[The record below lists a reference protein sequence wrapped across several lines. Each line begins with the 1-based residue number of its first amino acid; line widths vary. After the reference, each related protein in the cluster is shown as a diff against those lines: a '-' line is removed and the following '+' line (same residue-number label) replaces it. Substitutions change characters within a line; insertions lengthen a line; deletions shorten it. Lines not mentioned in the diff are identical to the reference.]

1 MRLPLVVLLV
11 AASLTVAA
19 PVRAVA
25 APAGGCD
32 PLGGGAECL
41 LPFPSDWHTRPDPTT
56 GTGRRVA
63 FDSRVLPRNALG
75 SAPSA
80 TAWNRADGFS
90 PGSALVAHVPGLD
103 PVASGMAPV
112 TDIGRSLDADSPVV
126 LLDAATGE
134 RWPHWAEIDSNDP
147 LRRALL
153 VHPARN
159 FRDGHHYVVALR
171 GLRDAAG
178 GDLAPNAAF
187 ARVAGPDLP
196 ADDPLHARQRQLR
209 PALDALA
216 AHGVAPGTLDLA
228 WDFTVAST
236 RGLTGDLTAIR
247 DDALRS
253 LGARAPASTV
263 TGVTDLTPEQ
273 DPRIAREITGRVT
286 VPSYLTLPGGLPGS
300 VLRRAADGTPRR
312 SLFGDVEAGFRCEVP
327 RSAFT
332 RPSWPALYGHGLLG
346 SRSEVGAGNVKA
358 MAAEH
363 GFTFCATDWIGMAR
377 DDIPVVLAALADIGL
392 FPAIPERSQQGV
404 LNAIFVGRALA
415 HPQGFTSH
423 PAFRTDDGRP
433 LVDTTRPLV
442 FDGNSQGG
450 ILGGALVAASPDI
463 RTAVLGVTGMNYG
476 LLLNRSSDFARF
488 HQVLDLSYP
497 DRLRQQ
503 VVLQLLQVLWDR
515 GETNGY
521 ANHLTAGGR
530 RVLLHIA
537 FGDHQ
542 VANVAADVQARTIG
556 AHVVTPALA
565 PGRSPDRVPF
575 AGIEPAVPPHAGS
588 AMVVWDSGTPA
599 PPTTNTPPTG
609 PEYGRDPH
617 ADPRSSVDA
626 RRQKAVFLTTGVVVD
641 VCGGAPCTAP
651 PA

>member
-1 MRLPLVVLLV
+1 MRLPLVVTLIALTLV
-11 AASLTVAA
+11 APAPTATAA
-19 PVRAVA
+19 DR
-25 APAGGCD
+25 AGGCD
-32 PLGGGAECL
+32 PLGGGSECL

-56 GTGRRVA
+56 PTGRRLA
-63 FDSRVLPRNALG
+63 FTRDVLPRNALG
-75 SAPSA
+75 SAVDP

-90 PGSALVAHVPGLD
+90 PGSALIAHVPGLD

-112 TDIGRSLDADSPVV
+112 TDIGRSLDAGSPVV

-147 LRRALL
+147 QRRALL

-159 FRDGHHYVVALR
+159 FRDGHRYVVALR
-171 GLRDAAG
+171 DLRDAAG
-178 GDLAPNAAF
+178 DPVPPNAAY
-187 ARVAGPDLP
+187 AKVAGAPLPDH
-196 ADDPLHARQRQLR
+196 DPLSARQRQLR
-209 PALDALA
+209 PSLGTLA
-216 AHGVAPGTLDLA
+216 AHGVDPLSLHLA

-236 RGLTGDLTAIR
+236 HSLTRDLFTMR

-253 LGARAPASTV
+253 LGSRAPASTV
-263 TGVTDLTPEQ
+263 TGVTDFTPEQ
-273 DPRIAREITGRVT
+273 DARIAREVTGRVT

-300 VLRRAADGTPRR
+300 VLRRRADGTPRR
-312 SLFGDVEAGFRCEVP
+312 SLFGPVEAQFRCEVP

-332 RPSWPALYGHGLLG
+332 EPSWPALYGHGLLG

-363 GFTFCATDWIGMAR
+363 GFTFCATDWIGMAQ
-377 DDIPVVLAALADIGL
+377 DDIPVVLAALADVTL
-392 FPAIPERSQQGV
+392 FAAIPERSQQGMV
-404 LNAIFVGRALA
+404 NALFLGRALA
-415 HPQGFTSH
+415 HPQGLVAH
-423 PAFRTDDGRP
+423 RAFRTDDDRP

-463 RTAVLGVTGMNYG
+463 GAAVLGVTGMNYG
-476 LLLNRSSDFARF
+476 LLLNRSSDFAPF

-503 VVLQLLQVLWDR
+503 VVIQLLQLLWDR

-521 ANHLTAGGR
+521 ANGLRDR
-530 RVLLHIA
+530 RVLMHIA

-556 AHVVTPALA
+556 ARLASPALA
-565 PGRSPDRVPF
+565 PGRGPDRVPHW
-575 AGIEPAVPPHAGS
+575 GIEPARLPHAGS

-599 PPTTNTPPTG
+599 PPTTNTPPTE
-609 PEYGRDPH
+609 PEHGRDPH
-617 ADPRSSVDA
+617 SDPRSSVDA
-626 RRQKAVFLTTGVVVD
+626 RRQKAAFLTGGVVVD
-641 VCGGAPCTAP
+641 VCGGAPCTALP
-651 PA
+651 VG